1 MIQEN
6 FESQHQ
12 ILFPWIF
19 LYYFRTVDF
28 AISFLKF
35 YAFYLHLN
43 HFGKQT
49 TPIKKSLL
57 FSEFCNVVSKS
68 PFGMFKNVLRLESS
82 GKHFDIMNLGRWN
95 IRLGSNVHCSSI
107 LGNNDTKTHLVFS
120 FPTIDLNLLGYGAL
134 HIK

>member
-12 ILFPWIF
+12 ILFPWIL

-28 AISFLKF
+28 AISFLKL
-35 YAFYLHLN
+35 YAFHLHLN
-43 HFGKQT
+43 QFGKQT

-82 GKHFDIMNLGRWN
+82 GKHFDIMNLGR
-95 IRLGSNVHCSSI
+95 
-107 LGNNDTKTHLVFS
+107 
-120 FPTIDLNLLGYGAL
+120 
-134 HIK
+134 